1 MTVRT
6 EEGPAVGAHGL
17 YLYGLVLGDARLPS
31 GLAGIGGAP
40 VRTEPLGRLR
50 AVVSDAPADREV
62 GLPDDVRDHA
72 RVLDAVADVV
82 TVLPVR
88 FGTLATAATLEE
100 AVPAD
105 RQDRHAADLRALEG
119 AVQLT
124 VSARY
129 REEAV
134 MAELVAEDDEIRHL
148 RERTR
153 GRDELATYGERIRL
167 GKLVVAG
174 FDARRPADA
183 QRIAGAVAPFVRAT
197 AAHEVTR
204 TSDVAELALLV
215 SREDVAALEDALET
229 LAAQVA
235 DRMTVR
241 LVGPQA
247 AHDFAEEV

>member
-6 EEGPAVGAHGL
+6 EEGPVVGTHDL
-17 YLYGLVLGDARLPS
+17 YLYGLVLGEARLPS
-31 GLAGIGGAP
+31 GLTGIAGEP
-40 VRTEPLGRLR
+40 VRYEPLGSLR
-50 AVVSDAPADREV
+50 AVVSDAPSDREV

-72 RVLDAVADVV
+72 RVLDAVAGAVP
-82 TVLPVR
+82 VLPVR
-88 FGTLATAATLEE
+88 FGTLATADGLEE

-134 MAELVAEDDEIRHL
+134 LAELVAEDAEIRHL

-153 GRDELATYGERIRL
+153 GRDEMATYDERIRL
-167 GKLVVAG
+167 GELVVAG
-174 FDARRPADA
+174 FDARRPGDA
-183 QRIAGAVAPFVRAT
+183 AMLARTVAPFARAT
-197 AAHEVTR
+197 SDHEVTR
-204 TSDVAELALLV
+204 TGDVAELALLV
-215 SREDVAALEDALET
+215 RREDVEPLEDALET

-235 DRMTVR
+235 DRMVVR

-247 AHDFAEEV
+247 AYDFAEEV